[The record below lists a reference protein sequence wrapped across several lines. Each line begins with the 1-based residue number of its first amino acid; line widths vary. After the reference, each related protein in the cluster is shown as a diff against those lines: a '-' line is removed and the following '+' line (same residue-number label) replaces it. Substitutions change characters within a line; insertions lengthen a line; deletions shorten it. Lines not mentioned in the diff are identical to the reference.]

1 MVQVPFAINGGAKR
15 MDFTFSAEDEAF
27 RAEVQAFLQAKLTDG
42 MRRAA
47 ARTTTVFA
55 DKDLAMQWQ
64 AILVEQGWAVPSWP
78 VEHGGTGW
86 GPTQKYIFGD
96 ELARAGAPGLIPLGL
111 RMLAPVLFK
120 YGTERQ
126 KAHYLPKMLSG
137 EHYWCQG
144 YSEPGAGSDLSSL
157 KTAAVQ
163 DGDDYL
169 VNGTKIW
176 TTHAQFAD
184 HIFCLVRTDS
194 SGRPQHGITFLL
206 IPMSAP
212 GVRVAP
218 IITLAAD
225 HEVNQ
230 VFFDDV
236 RVPQANRVGPEHEG
250 WNVAKYLLEFERG
263 GGGAAARLRVSI
275 DHLKAIAEAEK
286 DGAAP
291 LWASSSFR
299 ARINALDIRIEALQ
313 FDEHLT
319 LARMSRGESPGP
331 GSSLAKNSTVEIDQ
345 AINELKLEAVGH
357 YAMPHANLISMN
369 GRNEPW
375 VGPDHAET
383 VTPRYLNSRAASI
396 FGGAREVQKNIIAK
410 VVLGL

>member
-55 DKDLAMQWQ
+55 DKDLAMRWQ

-86 GPTQKYIFGD
+86 GPTQKYIFGE

-275 DHLKAIAEAEK
+275 NHLKAIAEAEK
-286 DGAAP
+286 DGVAP

-299 ARINALDIRIEALQ
+299 ARVNALDIRIEALQ

-319 LARMSRGESPGP
+319 LARMSRGESPGS
-331 GSSLAKNSTVEIDQ
+331 GSSLAKNNTVEIDQ
-345 AINELKLEAVGH
+345 AINELKLEAVSH

>member
-1 MVQVPFAINGGAKR
+1 
-15 MDFTFSAEDEAF
+15 MDIAYSAEDEAF
-27 RAEVQAFLQAKLTDG
+27 REEVRVFLDARLSDD

-55 DKDLAMQWQ
+55 DKDLAMAWQ

-86 GPTQKYIFGD
+86 TPTEKYIFGE
-96 ELARAGAPGLIPLGL
+96 ELAKAGAPGLIPLGL

-120 YGTERQ
+120 YGTPEQ

-144 YSEPGAGSDLSSL
+144 YSEPGSGSDLSSL
-157 KTAAVQ
+157 KTAAVK
-163 DGDDYL
+163 DGDDYI
-169 VNGTKIW
+169 VNGSKIW

-194 SGRPQHGITFLL
+194 SGRPQQGITFLL
-206 IPMSAP
+206 IPMATP
-212 GVRVAP
+212 GVKVEP

-236 RVPQANRVGPEHEG
+236 RVPQANRVGPEHDG

-263 GGGAAARLRVSI
+263 GGGAAVRLQVSL
-275 DHLKAIAEAEK
+275 DHLKAIAATEREGGEA
-286 DGAAP
+286 
-291 LWASSSFR
+291 LWSSAGFR
-299 ARINALDIRIEALQ
+299 ARTNALDIRIMALQ
-313 FDEHLT
+313 FSEHAT
-319 LARMSRGESPGP
+319 LARLSRGESPGP
-331 GSSLAKNSTVEIDQ
+331 GSSLAKNNTVEIEQ
-345 AINELKLEAVGH
+345 QINELKLEAVNYYGL
-357 YAMPHANLISMN
+357 PHANLISMN
-369 GRNEPW
+369 GHDDPW
-375 VGPDHAET
+375 VGPEHAET

-396 FGGAREVQKNIIAK
+396 FGGAKEVQKNIVAK

>member
-86 GPTQKYIFGD
+86 GPTQKYIFGE

-275 DHLKAIAEAEK
+275 NHLKAIAEAEK